1 VGLESRGAETRG
13 IGMSLTTTGL
23 EKVGSRFSLQRKQ
36 WFVWLV
42 KSCLAIIE
50 QALIAGSNFLLNVLV
65 VRWLTAAEYGAY
77 AVAFAV
83 YMLLIGC
90 YQGLILEPMAVLSA
104 SYDDQQF
111 RSYFGSLLRVQAW
124 ISAAL
129 AFCLILIVL
138 VLFLLFHQ
146 NAVAW
151 TLLGLVPS
159 LPFILVFFLLRG
171 ACYVRRSPQHATQ
184 AAFVYSCVML
194 SGLVLV
200 SHWSHITGFMV
211 FIGMGLAAAAVS
223 CVLLT
228 RLRPDFHSKISD
240 REQWLEHWNF
250 GRWELSKIG
259 FDWLSQ
265 NISYTFTAGFM
276 GMAQVG
282 ALKAINTLFI
292 PLGQTM
298 SALRRLFL
306 PHLAMESD
314 RKGHS
319 GAAKLIWRMALVYL
333 AGGLVYGVAVSLAA
347 KPLFHLLYAGKFMEF
362 AYLVSW
368 MAIAAPLGLPA
379 HVIDMGLR
387 SIRSPKS
394 IFTVSCLSSIICVC
408 ITMPLTWLLAIRGA
422 VASSVISTGIM
433 LVIISVIFR
442 RKTRSVESNTNSVV
456 LSTNE

>member
-1 VGLESRGAETRG
+1 ML
-13 IGMSLTTTGL
+13 LTTAGL
-23 EKVGSRFSLQRKQ
+23 EKAGSRFSPQRKR

-50 QALIAGSNFLLNVLV
+50 QAMIAGSNFMLNVLV
-65 VRWLTAAEYGAY
+65 ARWLTSAEYGAY

-83 YMLLIGC
+83 YTLLIGC

-111 RSYFGSLLRVQAW
+111 RSYLGSLLRVQAW

-129 AFCLILIVL
+129 AFCLILKVF

-146 NAVAW
+146 NSVAW
-151 TLLGLVPS
+151 TLLALVPS

-194 SGLVLV
+194 AGLVIV
-200 SHWSHITGFMV
+200 SHWFQMTGFMV
-211 FIGMGLAAAAVS
+211 FLGIGLAAAAVS

-228 RLRPDFHSKISD
+228 RLRPDFLSKISD

-265 NISYTFTAGFM
+265 NISYTFTASFM

-282 ALKAINTLFI
+282 
-292 PLGQTM
+292 P
-298 SALRRLFL
+298 LRRLTRCSFRWRRACQ
-306 PHLAMESD
+306 HSD
-314 RKGHS
+314 
-319 GAAKLIWRMALVYL
+319 VY
-333 AGGLVYGVAVSLAA
+333 
-347 KPLFHLLYAGKFMEF
+347 
-362 AYLVSW
+362 
-368 MAIAAPLGLPA
+368 
-379 HVIDMGLR
+379 
-387 SIRSPKS
+387 
-394 IFTVSCLSSIICVC
+394 SCLI
-408 ITMPLTWLLAIRGA
+408 
-422 VASSVISTGIM
+422 
-433 LVIISVIFR
+433 
-442 RKTRSVESNTNSVV
+442 
-456 LSTNE
+456 

>member
-1 VGLESRGAETRG
+1 
-13 IGMSLTTTGL
+13 
-23 EKVGSRFSLQRKQ
+23 
-36 WFVWLV
+36 
-42 KSCLAIIE
+42 
-50 QALIAGSNFLLNVLV
+50 
-65 VRWLTAAEYGAY
+65 
-77 AVAFAV
+77 
-83 YMLLIGC
+83 
-90 YQGLILEPMAVLSA
+90 
-104 SYDDQQF
+104 
-111 RSYFGSLLRVQAW
+111 
-124 ISAAL
+124 
-129 AFCLILIVL
+129 
-138 VLFLLFHQ
+138 
-146 NAVAW
+146 
-151 TLLGLVPS
+151 
-159 LPFILVFFLLRG
+159 
-171 ACYVRRSPQHATQ
+171 
-184 AAFVYSCVML
+184 ML